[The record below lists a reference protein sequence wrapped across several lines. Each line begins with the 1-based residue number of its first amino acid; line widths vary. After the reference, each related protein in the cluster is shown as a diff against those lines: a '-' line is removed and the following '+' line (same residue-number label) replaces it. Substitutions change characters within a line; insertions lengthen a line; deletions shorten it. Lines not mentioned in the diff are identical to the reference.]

1 MGVMSNHL
9 TPFDVVQRLIGPPER
24 VGPVVG
30 MSEKTGYGWRRPS
43 ANRDAGDIPSARTMR
58 ALLDHARA
66 NGIPLTAE
74 HMLYGAEAEEVD
86 AMLAALRRVDD
97 AA

>member
-1 MGVMSNHL
+1 MSNHL

-30 MSEKTGYGWRRPS
+30 MSEKTGYGWRRAS

-58 ALLDHARA
+58 ALLDHARTHS
-66 NGIPLTAE
+66 IPLTAE
-74 HMLYGAEAEEVD
+74 HLIYGADADEVE
-86 AMLAALRRVDD
+86 AMLAALRQDED